1 MQITIGQYFPGRS
14 VLHRM
19 DPRAKILLT
28 IAMIAAVFAAGTWL
42 GYVMLFA
49 FAFAAIRIS
58 GVGMK
63 FVLRGLKP
71 IFFIVVLTFLI
82 NIFFT
87 TGGTALVHWKFINIT
102 DKGLYAATRMA
113 LRLILLVLVTQLL
126 TLTTSSIALTDAIEA
141 LLKPLAKIGFPAH
154 EMAMMMSIALRF
166 IPTLVEETDKIMKA
180 QQARGADFESGNLIQ
195 RAKALLPLL
204 VPLFVSAF
212 RRADELAMAM
222 EARCYRGGQNRTRM
236 KSLHFT
242 KLDAQAALCVGAVL
256 ALAVIL

>member
-14 VLHRM
+14 ALHRM

-126 TLTTSSIALTDAIEA
+126 TLTTSSIARTDAIEA
-141 LLKPLAKIGFPAH
+141 LLKPLSKIGFPAH

-180 QQARGADFESGNLIQ
+180 QQARGADFESGNLIG
-195 RAKALLPLL
+195 RARAMLPLL

-242 KLDAQAALCVGAVL
+242 KQDAQAALCVGAVL

>member
-14 VLHRM
+14 ALHRM

-87 TGGTALVHWKFINIT
+87 TGGTALVHWRFINIT

-141 LLKPLAKIGFPAH
+141 LLKPLSKIGFPAH

-166 IPTLVEETDKIMKA
+166 IPTLLEETDKIMKA
-180 QQARGADFESGNLIQ
+180 QQARGADFESGNLIG
-195 RAKALLPLL
+195 RARAMLPLL

-212 RRADELAMAM
+212 RRVDELAMAM

>member
-113 LRLILLVLVTQLL
+113 LRLTLLVLVTQLL

-195 RAKALLPLL
+195 RARAMLPLL

>member
-28 IAMIAAVFAAGTWL
+28 IVMIAAVFAAGTWA
-42 GYVMLFA
+42 GYALLFA
-49 FAFAAIRIS
+49 FAFAAIRVS
-58 GVGMK
+58 GVGVK

-71 IFFIVVLTFLI
+71 IIFIVALTFLI

-87 TGGTALVHWKFINIT
+87 TGGTSLVHWRFINIT

-180 QQARGADFESGNLIQ
+180 QQARGADFESGNLIE
-195 RAKALLPLL
+195 RARAMLPLL

-212 RRADELAMAM
+212 RRAAELAMAM

-236 KSLHFT
+236 KSLRFT

-256 ALAVIL
+256 VLAVIL